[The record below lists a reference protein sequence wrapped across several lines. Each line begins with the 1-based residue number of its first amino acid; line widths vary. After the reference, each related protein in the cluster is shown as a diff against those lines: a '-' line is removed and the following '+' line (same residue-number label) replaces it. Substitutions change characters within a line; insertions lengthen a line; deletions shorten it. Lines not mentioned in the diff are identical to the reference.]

1 MRAVAAWAADTEY
14 PDIYFVSTNDM
25 YFEVMPQGAS
35 KGHALKTL
43 CEYLNIPPANS
54 VAIGDYYNDI
64 ELMRAAG
71 HSVAMGNAP
80 KEVQVEA
87 DEVTGNCMDGG
98 VAQVL
103 YRLIDQYSEAK

>member
-1 MRAVAAWAADTEY
+1 
-14 PDIYFVSTNDM
+14 
-25 YFEVMPQGAS
+25 MP
-35 KGHALKTL
+35 
-43 CEYLNIPPANS
+43 

>member
-1 MRAVAAWAADTEY
+1 
-14 PDIYFVSTNDM
+14 
-25 YFEVMPQGAS
+25 
-35 KGHALKTL
+35 
-43 CEYLNIPPANS
+43 
-54 VAIGDYYNDI
+54 
-64 ELMRAAG
+64 MRAAG